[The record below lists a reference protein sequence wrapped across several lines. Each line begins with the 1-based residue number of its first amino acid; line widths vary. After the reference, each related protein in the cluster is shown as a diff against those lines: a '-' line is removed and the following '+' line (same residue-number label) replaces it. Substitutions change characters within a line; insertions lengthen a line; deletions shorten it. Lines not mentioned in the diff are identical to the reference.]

1 MILTVLFHP
10 LLLLTYLFGLLI
22 AFNPLALS
30 AIPESAYSQFLLLI
44 FLTTFGM
51 PFLLVI
57 LFLVLF
63 KRGYSFRLLFLENSK
78 DRVMPFL
85 IVAIF
90 YSMIVYLVGQRGQ
103 LSQVVY
109 LVFILTTL
117 IILITALISNYW
129 KISAHAIGY
138 SGMLSMLMVIHVHSP
153 HSFLFYPLI
162 GMLLMGGFLLSSRLY
177 LRAHNPTQVYTGF
190 MMGFSIGACL
200 YFFL

>member
-1 MILTVLFHP
+1 MMLTVLFHP

-22 AFNPLALS
+22 VFNPLSLTS
-30 AIPESAYSQFLLLI
+30 IPESAYFRFLLLI
-44 FLTTFGM
+44 FLTTFAM
-51 PFLLVI
+51 PFLLVV

-63 KRGYSFRLLFLENSK
+63 KRGYSFRALFLENSK

-103 LSQVVY
+103 LSPLVY

-138 SGMLSMLMVIHVHSP
+138 AGMVSMLMIIHMKSP
-153 HSFLFYPLI
+153 HSFLFYPVIGLLLI
-162 GMLLMGGFLLSSRLY
+162 GGFLLSSRLH
-177 LRAHNPTQVYTGF
+177 LRAHNPTQVYAGF